1 MANRKLRITV
11 LTSPDMRARI
21 NTYARLQKQSMK
33 SISDAVN
40 DSLELCFGQGSD
52 FDDKLQNDELYMRT
66 YNDERKRYGLK
77 PLKHSLL
84 KAQLSTM
91 LTENRFEEIVDALKE
106 LQK

>member
-1 MANRKLRITV
+1 MEKKLRITV
-11 LTSPDMRARI
+11 LISPDMRARI
-21 NTYARLQKQSMK
+21 NTYARVRHESL
-33 SISDAVN
+33 SDAVV
-40 DSLELCFGQGSD
+40 DCAELCLGQGSD

-77 PLKHSLL
+77 PLKHNLL

-106 LQK
+106 LKQ